1 MPMFLV
7 PVLFWRARKP
17 TPVFRLPVVLRMSAA
32 EPRAVLLLPVVLSPS
47 AAGPTATLSFPV
59 VLRLSAEEPLA
70 VLPLPVVLPCSA
82 LRPLAV
88 LWLPV
93 VLPASAACPMAVLE
107 FPMVLLKSASK
118 PKAVLENAWTGP
130 TMTTIGSAPVP
141 PAVLPLSSLLV
152 ELQPGTR
159 QTGWLQLGVLL
170 SSRTSRATCATK
182 RMIEFIESLRGP
194 VIRRQNN

>member
-1 MPMFLV
+1 SWLGVLV
-7 PVLFWRARKP
+7 VFGVCGAEAR
-17 TPVFRLPVVLRMSAA
+17 V
-32 EPRAVLLLPVVLSPS
+32 VLLLLVGLSRC
-47 AAGPTATLSFPV
+47 AAGPTVSLLFSV
-59 VLRLSAEEPLA
+59 VLSLGAEEPLA
-70 VLPLPVVLPCSA
+70 VLLLPVVLPCSA

-107 FPMVLLKSASK
+107 FPVVLLKSASK
-118 PKAVLENAWTGP
+118 PQAVLENAWTGP
-130 TMTTIGSAPVP
+130 TMTTIGSAPGP

-170 SSRTSRATCATK
+170 SSRTSRATCATN
-182 RMIEFIESLRGP
+182 RIEFIESLRGP
-194 VIRRQNN
+194 VFRRQNN